1 MRASNSWQKSK
12 VDFGG
17 EGMQRPDSDFDSAG
31 TDETGVKKERDI
43 CLCTSLP
50 GPLIILSFLCCWTVH
65 TY

>member
-1 MRASNSWQKSK
+1 M
-12 VDFGG
+12 DFGG
-17 EGMQRPDSDFDSAG
+17 EGIQRPDSDFDSAG

-43 CLCTSLP
+43 CLCASLP